1 MKNVILLTID
11 ALRKD
16 VFGCYGCCESCT
28 PFMDSIQKNCLRF
41 TDDQSAGPY
50 TQASFPA
57 ILTSS
62 YFLEYGKQK
71 TLHPKK
77 TLISQVL
84 KEKGITTAAFHSS
97 TYLSYYFGYN
107 RGWDKFY
114 DSMQE
119 SVSDMY
125 PFIKGSR
132 INSMVK
138 EWLESHTANSKNN
151 PFFLWTHYMDVHE
164 PYLPEKKYVDRVD
177 SSIKM
182 EEKEIFDMFKNVI
195 LERDVSDIKKVEIQR
210 KFYKAKVIEMD
221 EYVKEF
227 FGNLDEL
234 GLLDN
239 TIVIITSDH
248 GEEFG
253 EHGGLSHDG
262 KMYGEL
268 IDVPLFIFD
277 KDISEEKIFER
288 PVSSVDISP
297 TIANLLEAEIP
308 QKFTGIPLLPLESY
322 DRIGCYGEAMDKRGR
337 KEKDTDKPIYYY
349 RENNLKL
356 IYQSKG
362 NRWELY
368 DLKNDTAEKNN
379 LGMSHP
385 DFPGMQKKLLDT
397 IKKYKKN

>member
-1 MKNVILLTID
+1 
-11 ALRKD
+11 
-16 VFGCYGCCESCT
+16 
-28 PFMDSIQKNCLRF
+28 
-41 TDDQSAGPY
+41 
-50 TQASFPA
+50 
-57 ILTSS
+57 
-62 YFLEYGKQK
+62 
-71 TLHPKK
+71 
-77 TLISQVL
+77 
-84 KEKGITTAAFHSS
+84 
-97 TYLSYYFGYN
+97 
-107 RGWDKFY
+107 
-114 DSMQE
+114 MQE

-297 TIANLLEAEIP
+297 TIL
-308 QKFTGIPLLPLESY
+308 FTI
-322 DRIGCYGEAMDKRGR
+322 C
-337 KEKDTDKPIYYY
+337 
-349 RENNLKL
+349 
-356 IYQSKG
+356 
-362 NRWELY
+362 
-368 DLKNDTAEKNN
+368 
-379 LGMSHP
+379 
-385 DFPGMQKKLLDT
+385 
-397 IKKYKKN
+397 